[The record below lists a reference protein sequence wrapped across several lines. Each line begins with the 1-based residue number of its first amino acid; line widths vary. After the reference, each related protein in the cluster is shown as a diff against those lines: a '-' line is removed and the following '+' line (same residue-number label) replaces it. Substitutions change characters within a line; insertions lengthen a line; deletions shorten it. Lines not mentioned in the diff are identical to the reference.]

1 MERAVGVAILCLSV
15 LEIWNLTE
23 SIRRDRFEER
33 VTVVLERIAAEISNI
48 RNRERQNEQ
57 RN

>member
-15 LEIWNLTE
+15 LEIWNLIE